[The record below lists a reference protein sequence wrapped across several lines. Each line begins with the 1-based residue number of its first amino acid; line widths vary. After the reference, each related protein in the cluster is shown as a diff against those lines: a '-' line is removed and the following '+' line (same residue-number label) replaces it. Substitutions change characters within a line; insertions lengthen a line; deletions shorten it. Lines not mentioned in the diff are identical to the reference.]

1 MKRILIL
8 TVLAVVTATSVGCGC
23 WERWRRGPHCDA
35 CPTTGGCPA
44 PGPYGPGA
52 VNAAPAETYLPAP
65 G

>member
-1 MKRILIL
+1 M
-8 TVLAVVTATSVGCGC
+8 LAVLTAASVGCGC

-44 PGPYGPGA
+44 PGPYSPGA
-52 VNAAPAETYLPAP
+52 MNAAPAETYLPAP